1 LTAATGTLAKT
12 SLMAASAVK
21 TSSEFFA
28 ADVNN
33 PPLRVDGPPFDTA
46 TAQIAGTSANTVI
59 WYTGEAST
67 DPARSSAVAR
77 VDTALVVSYGTRA
90 NEQGISW
97 LVQNVATLAAMTFSP
112 TDPDGQARSQALND
126 RLRPNLDVPAGTQKV
141 ENIQA
146 EIAATQNSIQGSKD
160 RHQQLGAT
168 LSDFL
173 NQVKG
178 VSNEEVGAQI
188 LALQTRLSASLQTT
202 AMLYQTSLINYLR

>member
-1 LTAATGTLAKT
+1 
-12 SLMAASAVK
+12 
-21 TSSEFFA
+21 
-28 ADVNN
+28 
-33 PPLRVDGPPFDTA
+33 
-46 TAQIAGTSANTVI
+46 
-59 WYTGEAST
+59 
-67 DPARSSAVAR
+67 
-77 VDTALVVSYGTRA
+77 
-90 NEQGISW
+90 
-97 LVQNVATLAAMTFSP
+97 
-112 TDPDGQARSQALND
+112 
-126 RLRPNLDVPAGTQKV
+126 VPAGTQKV